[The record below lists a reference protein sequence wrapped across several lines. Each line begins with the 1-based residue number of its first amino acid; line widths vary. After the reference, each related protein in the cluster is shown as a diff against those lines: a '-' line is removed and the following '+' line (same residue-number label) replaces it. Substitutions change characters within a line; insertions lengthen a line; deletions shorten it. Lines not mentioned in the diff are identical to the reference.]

1 MAVVSVF
8 AAVTAAGPVADAAV
22 ATWREI
28 PSPDLTADARYE
40 ERGRGE
46 LDARVGRWLGRRDR
60 GPTGGAHPLE
70 WHCLAAHRPARR
82 HPVDGRQRGR
92 HESGVD
98 RRTGRPGDPWGE
110 SPYAGRLTA
119 SGWAPAT
126 NGIAPGAVP
135 TAVATRG
142 STTILVGYR
151 PAVYPARAPELD
163 DLAAVRGSNR
173 VWGGGSQP
181 RLHGSLLKNFALV
194 AVNR

>member
-28 PSPDLTADARYE
+28 PSPYLTANARYGDVAAVNSTLAWSVGSE
-40 ERGRGE
+40 GE
-46 LDARVGRWLGRRDR
+46 TGAPREVLIRWNGTAWRRADLPGVIRLTGVSAANRAWIVGQAG
-60 GPTGGAHPLE
+60 
-70 WHCLAAHRPARR
+70 
-82 HPVDGRQRGR
+82 
-92 HESGVD
+92 
-98 RRTGRPGDPWGE
+98 PGDPWGE

-126 NGIAPGAVP
+126 NGIAPGAVA

-142 STTILVGYR
+142 ATTILVGYR

-173 VWGGGSQP
+173 VWGVGSQP
-181 RLHGSLLKNFALV
+181 RLHGSLLKNFGLV